1 MEVSDGGIARTGTVP
16 AGRVFIDVSGMGD
29 VGNSVLQDRKKLSTD
44 GIVIVTA
51 VIDSYSGGLVLPVD
65 IQSKGLVFRNGAS
78 EFSSLVVDA
87 CADVFDH
94 YARSSYMDIPALK
107 SRVKDVVAKLIFD
120 KTRRAP
126 VVVVTVLSV

>member
-1 MEVSDGGIARTGTVP
+1 M
-16 AGRVFIDVSGMGD
+16 
-29 VGNSVLQDRKKLSTD
+29 GNSVLQDRKKLSTD
-44 GIVIVTA
+44 GIIMITA

-65 IQSKGLVFRNGAS
+65 VQSKGLVFRNNAN
-78 EFSSLVVDA
+78 EFSSFVDDA
-87 CADVFDH
+87 CARVFDD

-126 VVVVTVLSV
+126 VIVVTVLSI